1 LKIIILAAGKGE
13 RLEPITHTRP
23 KSFVPLLDKPL
34 IEYQIDIL
42 RKYADEIILVIS
54 KKQESYFSKLQNVR
68 IVFQN
73 SDLIGTAAAL
83 SSAKSLLKGNEEFL
97 VIYGD
102 VFFDEKIIQKLV
114 SVNFSNVIVGVRVKN
129 VKDYGVI
136 VSDQEGNLTNLI
148 EKPQYE
154 VESNLVNAGIYKL
167 SSEIFHYL
175 DRISVSKRG
184 ELELTDAILLLSKNN
199 KVKVIEHS
207 GIWMDVGKPW
217 QIIDLNKTLLDS
229 ISTSKIFGEIEEGVK
244 IKGKV
249 IIEEGARVKSGT
261 YIEGP
266 VYIGRDSE
274 IGPNAY
280 IRPYSVIGKN
290 VKIGSFVEVKESVIM
305 EGSKVPHL
313 SYVGDSIICENV
325 NLGAGTI
332 IANLRFD
339 RKEVMMNIKGERV
352 STGRIKFGAVIGGFA
367 QTGINVSILPGIK
380 IGAYAIIYPG
390 VVVRRD
396 VKYGEVVKF

>member
-42 RKYADEIILVIS
+42 RKYTDEIILVIL

-68 IVFQN
+68 IIFQN

-148 EKPQYE
+148 EKPQHE

-217 QIIDLNKTLLDS
+217 QVLDLNKTLLDS

-274 IGPNAY
+274 VGPNAY